1 MTLLLEDLQ
10 WIPGYQIAWVSYIIN
25 NAEYWYVLW
34 CILRQESGEKLTAVP
49 QTQSWNRKCSMPG
62 SSLSSHAVGALLT
75 PQSLS
80 PARYAKKC
88 LRCAVQEPDLRN
100 VKAEPN
106 DCSAK
111 GKLKGD
117 WMPFPA
123 RCKQT
128 DVTVVLCG
136 VSASFMCWCCYYH
149 TFWLVRSSLRTLIL
163 CYWTIFSFFF

>member
-1 MTLLLEDLQ
+1 MQYAQFLF
-10 WIPGYQIAWVSYIIN
+10 
-25 NAEYWYVLW
+25 VL
-34 CILRQESGEKLTAVP
+34 
-49 QTQSWNRKCSMPG
+49 
-62 SSLSSHAVGALLT
+62 SHAIGALLT

-80 PARYAKKC
+80 PAWYAKKC
-88 LRCAVQEPDLRN
+88 LRCAVREPDLRN

-123 RCKQT
+123 KCKQT

-149 TFWLVRSSLRTLIL
+149 TFWLVRSSLRTSIL
-163 CYWTIFSFFF
+163 CYWTSYYYYLFLIHLSGFI